1 MQLDKFKEA
10 LELFRNQVINESKQN
25 LRKIGKGGG
34 TLENSIEGTEVKV
47 TDRSLEF
54 EIKMADYGVFQD
66 KGVKGNDPSKV
77 SPNAKIKGQQAPNSP
92 YRFGSGKTGN
102 WSGFKTSIEQ
112 WAKSKNIRLRDEK
125 GRFAKGNYKTIAQI
139 IASNIYNRGI
149 KPSLFFTTPF
159 QKYAKGLPKELET
172 AFALDTEALL
182 AFVTKQ
188 QLNNK

>member
-1 MQLDKFKEA
+1 MQLDNFKKA
-10 LELFRNQVINESKQN
+10 LEEFRDKVIEESKQN
-25 LRKIGKGGG
+25 LKSLKKGGG

-66 KGVKGNDPSKV
+66 KGVSGIKKKYNTPYSYTTKMPPPSKLDKWTV
-77 SPNAKIKGQQAPNSP
+77 KKGIAP
-92 YRFGSGKTGN
+92 
-102 WSGFKTSIEQ
+102 
-112 WAKSKNIRLRDEK
+112 RDDK
-125 GRFAKGNYKTIAQI
+125 GRFISRKSLQFAIARSIFYK
-139 IASNIYNRGI
+139 GI
-149 KPSLFFTTPF
+149 KPSLFFTKPF